1 MLLKHFFRF
10 TLLGLLSFTLNSA
23 QTPDSIITGAE
34 QLNVYL
40 PLINKK
46 NVAVVA
52 NQTSIVGNNHLID
65 VLLHSKIAVK
75 KILTPEH
82 GFRGKAEAGE
92 DVASYT
98 DKQTGLPVVS
108 LYGDHKKPTAED
120 FSGIDLVIFDLQD
133 VGVRFYTYSST
144 LQYVMEACAEQKKKL
159 ILLDRPNPNGYYVD
173 GPVLESAYKS
183 FVGMNP
189 IPVVYGLT
197 LGEYA
202 KMLNGEGW
210 LNNKLQCDLE
220 VIPVKGYTHSTQYQL
235 PVRPSPNLPN
245 MTAVYLYP
253 SLCFFEGTIVSIG
266 RGTDYPFQ
274 VVGYPG
280 FTEGPLEFTPH
291 KNPEMK
297 LAQLYEN
304 QKCNGYDLRDFG
316 NYYIP
321 TSKKLYLFWLK
332 NIYDNYPKKDK
343 FFNSYF
349 DKLAG
354 TDKLR
359 KQIIEG
365 LNEDQI
371 RLTWQKDLD
380 AYKVIRKKYLLYPD
394 FE

>member
-1 MLLKHFFRF
+1 MLLKRFF
-10 TLLGLLSFTLNSA
+10 SFVLVMAAATIFCAA
-23 QTPDSIITGAE
+23 QMPDSVITGAE

-40 PLINKK
+40 PKLRNQK
-46 NVAVVA
+46 VAVVA
-52 NQTSIVGNNHLID
+52 NQTSIVGNEHLID
-65 VLLHSKIAVK
+65 VLLHASIDVK
-75 KILTPEH
+75 KIMTPEH
-82 GFRGKAEAGE
+82 GFRGVAEAGE
-92 DVASYT
+92 EVASSV
-98 DKQTGLPVVS
+98 DKKTGLPVIS
-108 LYGDHKKPTAED
+108 LYGDHKKPTAD
-120 FSGIDLVIFDLQD
+120 DLSGIDVVVFDLQD

-173 GPVLESAYKS
+173 GPVLEPAYKS

-202 KMLNGEGW
+202 QMLNGEGW
-210 LNNKLQCDLE
+210 LKDKMQCNLE
-220 VIPVKGYTHSTQYQL
+220 IIPVKGYTHNTLYQL

-274 VVGYPG
+274 IVGYPG

-297 LAQLYEN
+297 LSPLYEN
-304 QKCNGYDLRDFG
+304 QKCHGFDLRDFG

-332 NIYDNYPKKDK
+332 NIYDNYTQKDK

-371 RLTWQKDLD
+371 RQSWQKDLD
-380 AYKVIRKKYLLYPD
+380 AYKNIRKKYLLYPD
-394 FE
+394 FQ